1 MGLFGRIINKLQQS
15 ASNGR
20 NSTQLILLFQENKTF
35 ADLALQTFQR
45 CVAERGLEL
54 NQPMLRDAEQAV
66 SNFPGI
72 TMGQFL
78 NDYINKYF

>member
-1 MGLFGRIINKLQQS
+1 MGLFGNIVNKLQQS

-20 NSTQLILLFQENKTF
+20 NSTQLILIFQENKTF
-35 ADLALQTFQR
+35 GNLALHTFQR

-54 NQPMLRDAEQAV
+54 NQPMLRDAELAV
-66 SNFPGI
+66 SNITDI

-78 NDYINKYF
+78 NDYINK